1 MQLILFMILYIKILN
16 NLKNLYKKNTNKIPS
31 MTQKNSIQKLTN
43 LRKKKIMI
51 IMIVICF

>member
-16 NLKNLYKKNTNKIPS
+16 NLKNLYKKNINKIPS